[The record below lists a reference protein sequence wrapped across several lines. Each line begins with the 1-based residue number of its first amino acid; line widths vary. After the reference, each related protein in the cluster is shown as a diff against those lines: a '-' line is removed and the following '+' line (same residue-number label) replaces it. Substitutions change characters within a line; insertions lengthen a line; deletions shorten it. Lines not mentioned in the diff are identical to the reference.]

1 MLNTVKDYEAYYKDR
16 YRKGPSDKLVESFC
30 KSNGL
35 PWPPEE
41 PINYGFVKILGEAIY
56 GEKG

>member
-1 MLNTVKDYEAYYKDR
+1 MLKTAKDYEAYYKDR
-16 YRKGPSDKLVESFC
+16 YGKDPSDKLVESFC

-35 PWPPEE
+35 SWPPE
-41 PINYGFVKILGEAIY
+41 PIDYGFVKVLGEAMY